1 MLLLNAFILNKKYGK
16 MKLSKDDFLEHIANY
31 LLKSGTEGATC
42 LPKYSTLIP
51 TQYSHL
57 TERHFIQNY
66 TKNNGSKVH
75 PVQCAGCN
83 FTKAQMAKYGMHT
96 NDKLPWKTTMYWCQ
110 ECSTPCFEIFH
121 TKANYRKALLEY
133 RLRNWINSYL
143 LSFSNHVL

>member
-16 MKLSKDDFLEHIANY
+16 TKLSKDDFLEHIANY
-31 LLKSGTEGATC
+31 LLKSATEDAMC
-42 LPKYSTLIP
+42 LLKCSTLIP

-66 TKNNGSKVH
+66 TKNDGSKVH

-96 NDKLPWKTTMYWCQ
+96 NDKFYHRRLPRIGAKSVLPHC
-110 ECSTPCFEIFH
+110 
-121 TKANYRKALLEY
+121 ALHHALKYFTLKQITEKHY
-133 RLRNWINSYL
+133 
-143 LSFSNHVL
+143 SNTG